1 MRLNRNVLWWI
12 FAFTCLRYMI
22 ISARSIP
29 YAVHRQHALP
39 LGRSLL
45 LFPTFSIAVTVVCG
59 VAWWTLW
66 KGGRSARSWAI
77 AASLMYILTF
87 LRQFIIPVGLI
98 RVVPPTRYP
107 PRPLLETQVSARPLS
122 RGVNPSGRCLPTLLK
137 KANIG
142 NANTLDV
149 SIRLGSSTGHARLT
163 HD

>member
-66 KGGRSARSWAI
+66 KGGRWARSWAI

-98 RVVPPTRYP
+98 WDRYMASLLVGIVGLVVFFWHTKI
-107 PRPLLETQVSARPLS
+107 EIARPSWKRISGWYHQRDTPLDLS
-122 RGVNPSGRCLPTLLK
+122 
-137 KANIG
+137 
-142 NANTLDV
+142 
-149 SIRLGSSTGHARLT
+149 
-163 HD
+163 